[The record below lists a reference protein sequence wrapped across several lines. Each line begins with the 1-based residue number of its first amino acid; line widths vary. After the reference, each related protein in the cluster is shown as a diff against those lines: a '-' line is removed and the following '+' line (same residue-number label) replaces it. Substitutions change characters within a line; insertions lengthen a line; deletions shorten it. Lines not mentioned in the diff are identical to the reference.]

1 MVAGAAGSAQQV
13 LSILHQ
19 AKQIVRRRPSHLEF
33 SARGPLGQLARA
45 HVVCA
50 PLRSLI
56 SFAVCWLWACW
67 ARGPCVKPA
76 FPEAL
81 WRFTHAFRPP
91 PFALVRAASFSPGR
105 LVSFRGVILTSLA
118 LDYFAGQLSGQTG
131 GFEIDRPRGFP
142 NLCNFQDSGCL
153 PGG

>member
-1 MVAGAAGSAQQV
+1 M
-13 LSILHQ
+13 
-19 AKQIVRRRPSHLEF
+19 
-33 SARGPLGQLARA
+33 ARA

-50 PLRSLI
+50 PLRSLL
-56 SFAVCWLWACW
+56 FAVCWLWAYW
-67 ARGPCVKPA
+67 VMGPCVKPA
-76 FPEAL
+76 FLEAL
-81 WRFTHAFRPP
+81 WRFTCAFRPP
-91 PFALVRAASFSPGR
+91 PFALIRA
-105 LVSFRGVILTSLA
+105 VLTSLA